1 MCCNITVY
9 PAALTVLNPG
19 FVLSNKYA
27 SVFDTF
33 ANNLILKDLI
43 DRLSQLSSILVLFDH
58 LFSLKL
64 LDTQGVTQ
72 K

>member
-1 MCCNITVY
+1 MCFNLTVY
-9 PAALTVLNPG
+9 PVTLTALNPG
-19 FVLSNKYA
+19 FVLSNKHA

-43 DRLSQLSSILVLFDH
+43 DRLSQLSSILVKFDR
-58 LFSLKL
+58 LFSLEL